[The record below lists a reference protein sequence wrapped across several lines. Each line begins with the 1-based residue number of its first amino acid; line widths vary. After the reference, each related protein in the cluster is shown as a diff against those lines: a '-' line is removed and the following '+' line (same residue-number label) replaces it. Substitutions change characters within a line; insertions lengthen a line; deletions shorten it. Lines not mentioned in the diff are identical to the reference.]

1 MGAVITHFF
10 EDCATVADMKRY
22 LLHAHHA
29 YDPDSQVLAMVW
41 EEQILKLTNDAQT
54 VATLGVVQRDRQH
67 CQKARGGR
75 RCSCAS
81 SLH

>member
-1 MGAVITHFF
+1 MGAVITHSF
-10 EDCATVADMKRY
+10 EDGATVADMKRY

-54 VATLGVVQRDRQH
+54 VATLGAAFNVTVNIAKKPAAADAAPAPLR
-67 CQKARGGR
+67 
-75 RCSCAS
+75 
-81 SLH
+81 